1 MATQSNDEIREAV
14 REQYGAVARKIGQKE
29 LTVDVQ
35 QPQSCCAPSGDSTA
49 TTASDDCGCAS
60 SRLYDVNL
68 LIDLPENVTDLSL
81 GCGDPVT
88 IAGLKPGETVLDLGS
103 GGGIDCFLSARQ
115 VGDEG
120 FVIGVDM
127 TQDMLD
133 QANANKL
140 KLKAHNV
147 EFRKG
152 QIENLPV
159 RDNTIDVIMSN
170 CVINL
175 SPDKSAVFK
184 EAFRVLKPG
193 GRLSVSDIVTKGAFS
208 PEMQANMQQ
217 WAGCVVG
224 AIDIDDY
231 TGMMGEAGLV
241 DVAVVDQVEIK
252 PQEMTE
258 EDLKMFDDEAVHIL
272 KREKG
277 MPKIF
282 SARVTAR
289 KPA

>member
-1 MATQSNDEIREAV
+1 MTTQTNDEIRQSV
-14 REQYGAVARKIGQKE
+14 REQYGAVARKVSQPD
-29 LTVDVQ
+29 LAVNVQ
-35 QPQSCCAPSGDSTA
+35 QPQSCCSSTEDG
-49 TTASDDCGCAS
+49 DDCGCAS
-60 SRLYDVNL
+60 SRLYDVDM
-68 LIDLPENVTDLSL
+68 LIDLPDNVTDLSL

-88 IAGLKPGETVLDLGS
+88 IASLKPGETVLDLGS

-127 TQDMLD
+127 TQEMLD

-140 KLKAHNV
+140 KLNADNV

-152 QIENLPV
+152 HIEDLPV

-175 SPDKSAVFK
+175 SPEKLTVFN

-193 GRLSVSDIVTKGAFS
+193 GRLSVSDIVTKGEFS

-224 AIDIDDY
+224 AIDLDDY
-231 TGMMGEAGLV
+231 TGMMREAGFV
-241 DVAVVDQVEIK
+241 DVEVVDKVEIK

-258 EDLKMFDDEAVHIL
+258 DELKLFDQEAVHLL
-272 KREKG
+272 KQTKD
-277 MPKIF
+277 MPQIF

>member
-1 MATQSNDEIREAV
+1 
-14 REQYGAVARKIGQKE
+14 
-29 LTVDVQ
+29 VDM
-35 QPQSCCAPSGDSTA
+35 
-49 TTASDDCGCAS
+49 
-60 SRLYDVNL
+60 
-68 LIDLPENVTDLSL
+68 LIDLPDNVTDLSL

-88 IAGLKPGETVLDLGS
+88 IASLKPGETVLDLGS

-127 TQDMLD
+127 TQEMLD

-140 KLKAHNV
+140 KLNADNV

-152 QIENLPV
+152 HIEDLPV

-175 SPDKSAVFK
+175 SPEKLTVFN

-193 GRLSVSDIVTKGAFS
+193 GRLSVSDIVTKGEFS

-224 AIDIDDY
+224 AIDLDDY
-231 TGMMGEAGLV
+231 TGMMREAGFV
-241 DVAVVDQVEIK
+241 DVEVVDKVEIK

-258 EDLKMFDDEAVHIL
+258 DELKLFDQEAVHLL
-272 KREKG
+272 KQTKD
-277 MPKIF
+277 MPQIF